1 MNKTFRDGKNE
12 MYLANHRA
20 AVNNLCM
27 ASFGENMRKRAQDL
41 GLSDA
46 EVARRVEISPR
57 RYSHYVNGERQ
68 PDYELLLKI
77 CGVLQTTPNQI
88 LGFDDGA
95 ADSEKLNEDV
105 AAIIAGVGG
114 LSETKLRALREIVEG
129 MAQPQ
134 PHQEKQ

>member
-1 MNKTFRDGKNE
+1 MNKTFRHSKNE
-12 MYLANHRA
+12 MYLANRRA

-77 CGVLQTTPNQI
+77 CNVLQTTPNQI
-88 LGFDDGA
+88 LGFSDGS
-95 ADSEKLNEDV
+95 ADADKLNEDV
-105 AAIIAGVGG
+105 AAIIAGVGA

-134 PHQEKQ
+134 PLPEKQ

>member
-1 MNKTFRDGKNE
+1 
-12 MYLANHRA
+12 
-20 AVNNLCM
+20 M